1 MFKAAEALGGAILFF
16 DELDALGG
24 NRESGDIHEV
34 SRRML
39 SVMLRYVWRCGWEH
53 IFFTQGTEN
62 EMAWDIHCR
71 TMLLAGKWMALMH
84 GNRW

>member
-24 NRESGDIHEV
+24 TRADGNIHEV

-39 SVMLRYVWRCGWEH
+39 SVLLRYGGSLNRLDVWVIGMTPDH
-53 IFFTQGTEN
+53 
-62 EMAWDIHCR
+62 
-71 TMLLAGKWMALMH
+71 
-84 GNRW
+84 NRWG